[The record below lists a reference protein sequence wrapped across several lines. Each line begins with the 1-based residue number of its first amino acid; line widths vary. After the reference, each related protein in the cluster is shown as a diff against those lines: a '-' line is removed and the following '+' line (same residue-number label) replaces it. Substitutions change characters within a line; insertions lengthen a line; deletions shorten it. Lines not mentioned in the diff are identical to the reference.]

1 MNVLIALGAMIID
14 GTEGYAEESS
24 VLAAQMEAMT
34 FEQVHEGV
42 LHLLPAAPATA
53 LDIGAGTGR
62 DAAAL
67 VRRGYRVTAVEPVK
81 ELRQHVG
88 RDGLSGGIQWVDDRL
103 PGLEKLCALR
113 PNPYSL
119 VLASAVWMHLSS
131 EDRRIAMFVVGGLL
145 AGAGT
150 FILTVRHGPIPQG
163 RHMFSVSDDETI
175 QLARSAGL
183 IAVHHAVVPD
193 LLGRQEMS
201 WSALAFRL
209 V

>member
-1 MNVLIALGAMIID
+1 VLIAVGNMSVD
-14 GTEGYAEESS
+14 GTEGYAEESP

-34 FEQVHEGV
+34 FEQVHAGV

-67 VRRGYRVTAVEPVK
+67 VMRGYRVTAVEPVK

-88 RDGLSGGIQWVDDRL
+88 RDGLSDGIQWVDDRL
-103 PGLEKLCALR
+103 PRLEKLRALR

-131 EDRRIAMFVVGGLL
+131 EDRHNAMFVVRGLL
-145 AGAGT
+145 AAAGT

-175 QLARSAGL
+175 ELARSAAL
-183 IAVHHAVVPD
+183 TAVYHAAVPD

-201 WSALAFRL
+201 WSVLAFRSA
-209 V
+209 